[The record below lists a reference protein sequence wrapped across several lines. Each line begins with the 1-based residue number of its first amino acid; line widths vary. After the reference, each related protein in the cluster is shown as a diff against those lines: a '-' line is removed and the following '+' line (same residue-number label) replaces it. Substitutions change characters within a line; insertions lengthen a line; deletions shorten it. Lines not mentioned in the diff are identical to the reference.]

1 MLLYVGKHLDK
12 PHARVDYVRN
22 MLDVGT
28 LHNVE
33 CPHHDKGEKQKE
45 YAQEI
50 TGIEA
55 CFSREF
61 PVRAALLF

>member
-1 MLLYVGKHLDK
+1 MAFVMVG
-12 PHARVDYVRN
+12 V
-22 MLDVGT
+22 LDVST

-33 CPHHDKGEKQKE
+33 YPHHDKGEKQKG
-45 YAQEI
+45 YVQEI

-55 CFSREF
+55 RFFREF